1 MRHPVTAFVVKL
13 VATVAAVAFIAYF
26 YSPIWG
32 TMNMMHVLILGIIVA
47 VIGFVT
53 DLIIT
58 KATNNIVAVYVDI
71 AVTTLVIY
79 FGNYLFWNMKVTW
92 TFAFLVGLL
101 VGAIEW
107 VLHYTMIRRANH
119 TD

>member
-1 MRHPVTAFVVKL
+1 MRHPVSAFLIKL
-13 VATVAAVAFIAYF
+13 VSTVAAVAFIAYF

-32 TMNMMHVLILGIIVA
+32 TMNMVHVLVLGLVVA

-79 FGNYLFWNMKVTW
+79 FGNYLFWNMQVTW

-101 VGAIEW
+101 VGAIEL
-107 VLHYTMIRRANH
+107 VLHYTVVRGAN
-119 TD
+119 